1 MSVGLE
7 SAPDRY
13 EIPIRS
19 RSVTRVYVESNFDI
33 QFFDA
38 GSELAV
44 RIDNPIAVVSENERP
59 MMRIRDDEHAYG
71 NTLGVFG
78 RIIVSGTALRKGRM
92 IDVVFHD
99 GVWFQVEPAHMAE
112 EDGPM
117 GNKGLLL
124 ICMPNGQLAVWFGV
138 RKKESVFSAE
148 EVIAAVS

>member
-1 MSVGLE
+1 MGLE

-38 GSELAV
+38 GSESAV

-59 MMRIRDDEHAYG
+59 VTRIREDEQLYG
-71 NTLGVFG
+71 NALGVFG
-78 RIIVSGTALRKGRM
+78 KVVLSGTALRKGRM
-92 IDVVFHD
+92 IEVMFNE
-99 GVWFQVEPAHMAE
+99 GVWFHVEPAHMAE
-112 EDGPM
+112 EEGPI

-124 ICMPNGQLAVWFGV
+124 ICMPNGQLAVWFGI
-138 RKKESVFSAE
+138 RKKQVEDEQYV
-148 EVIAAVS
+148 AAVAQ

>member
-1 MSVGLE
+1 MSLGHEL
-7 SAPDRY
+7 AADRY

-38 GSELAV
+38 GSQSAV
-44 RIDNPIAVVSENERP
+44 RIDNPLAVVSENERP
-59 MMRIRDDEHAYG
+59 MTRIREDEHVYG
-71 NTLGVFG
+71 NTMGVFG
-78 RIIVSGTALRKGRM
+78 SILVSGTALRKGRM
-92 IDVVFHD
+92 LEVMFND

-112 EDGPM
+112 EEGPL

-138 RKKESVFSAE
+138 RRKESLDLE
-148 EVIAAVS
+148 ETVAAVG

>member
-1 MSVGLE
+1 MFMGLD

-19 RSVTRVYVESNFDI
+19 RSVTRVYVETNFDI

-38 GSELAV
+38 GSESAV

-59 MMRIRDDEHAYG
+59 LNHIRSDEQAWG

-78 RIIVSGTALRKGRM
+78 RIVVSGTALRKGRM
-92 IDVVFHD
+92 LDVVFNE

-112 EDGPM
+112 EEGPL

-138 RKKESVFSAE
+138 RKREVVMGE
-148 EVIAAVS
+148 EVVAAAS